1 MRAVKILLSFGAFGV
16 IIVLSLVYIS
26 SFGLQAQPPDNR
38 ANYSMDVPDIKGL
51 VVGSSVLLRGVRVG
65 EITGIRSG
73 IEDAT
78 IDFYV
83 NREHR
88 IPVDTDVRLENL
100 SALGEAF
107 VGLSPRTTDGPVLQD
122 GQHIVAEAVTVPP
135 SISELATS
143 VVRVLNQSDP
153 EQLKRILAEADT
165 GLPEPQEVLP
175 NLARTSEL
183 LRATVEGMQGQGRQT
198 LANFQTLLENADW
211 AGPVL
216 ADLGPMVGETGHNAG
231 RIFGSFL
238 TTVAWNNPS
247 NMVDFGKFLARI
259 QKFLDERAPDVKV
272 LTEALL
278 PHFKGIGGS
287 LMNFD
292 SGQILDNMLKNIPA
306 DGAIEL
312 HVTIP
317 EDHKP

>member
-1 MRAVKILLSFGAFGV
+1 MRTIRNLLSFGAFGL
-16 IIVLSLVYIS
+16 IIVLSLAYIA
-26 SFGLQAQPPDNR
+26 SFGLRANPPENR
-38 ANYSMDVPDIKGL
+38 ANFSMDVPDIKGL

-65 EITGIRSG
+65 EITAIRSG
-73 IEDAT
+73 IDDAT

-83 NREHR
+83 NGDHQ

-107 VGLSPRTTDGPVLQD
+107 VGLAPRTSSGPVLRD

-153 EQLKRILAEADT
+153 EQLKRIVAEADV
-165 GLPEPQEVLP
+165 GLPDPQQVLP

-183 LRATVEGMQGQGRQT
+183 LRITVEGMQGQGQQT
-198 LANFQTLLENADW
+198 LANFQTLLSNADW
-211 AGPVL
+211 VGPVL
-216 ADLGPMVGETGHNAG
+216 ADLGPMVGDTGLQAG
-231 RIFGSFL
+231 RVFGSFM
-238 TTVAWNNPS
+238 TAVAWNNPH
-247 NMVDFGKFLARI
+247 NMTDFGEFLARI

-292 SGQILDNMLKNIPA
+292 SGRILDNMLRNIPA
-306 DGAIEL
+306 DGAIQL
-312 HVTIP
+312 HVTVP
-317 EDHKP
+317 DTPQP

>member
-1 MRAVKILLSFGAFGV
+1 MRLARNLLSFGAFGL
-16 IIVLSLVYIS
+16 IIAFSLAYIG
-26 SFGLQAQPPDNR
+26 SFGLQAKPPDDR
-38 ANYSMDVPDIKGL
+38 ANYSMSVPDIKGL

-65 EITGIRSG
+65 EVTDIRLG
-73 IEDAT
+73 VNDAT
-78 IDFYV
+78 ISFYV
-83 NREHR
+83 NRAHQ
-88 IPVDTDVRLENL
+88 IPLDTDVRLENL

-107 VGLSPRTTDGPVLQD
+107 VSLAPRTTDGPVLQD

-153 EQLKRILAEADT
+153 EQLKRIVAEADI
-165 GLPEPQEVLP
+165 GLPDPQQVLP
-175 NLARTSEL
+175 NLARSSEL

-198 LANFQTLLENADW
+198 LDNFQTLLRNAEW

-216 ADLGPMVGETGHNAG
+216 AELGPLIGETGLQASRVFN
-231 RIFGSFL
+231 SFM
-238 TTVAWNNPS
+238 TAVSWNNPH
-247 NMVDFGKFLARI
+247 NMADFGKFLARI
-259 QKFLDERAPDVKV
+259 QKFLDERAPDIKV

-278 PHFKGIGGS
+278 PHFRGIGGS

-292 SGQILDNMLKNIPA
+292 SGRILANMLKNIPA
-306 DGAIEL
+306 DGAVEL

-317 EDHKP
+317 DAHQP

>member
-1 MRAVKILLSFGAFGV
+1 LSFGAFGL
-16 IIVLSLVYIS
+16 IIVLSLVYIG
-26 SFGLQAQPPDNR
+26 SFGLRAKPPSDR
-38 ANYSMDVPDIKGL
+38 TNYSMAVPDIKGL

-65 EITGIRSG
+65 EVTGVRAG
-73 IEDAT
+73 TDDAM
-78 IDFYV
+78 INFAV
-83 NREHR
+83 NRGHE

-107 VGLSPRTTDGPVLQD
+107 VGLAPRTIGGPVLQD

-165 GLPEPQEVLP
+165 GLPDPQQVLP

-183 LRATVEGMQGQGRQT
+183 LRTTVEGMQGQGQQT
-198 LANFQTLLENADW
+198 LDNFQTLLRNAAW
-211 AGPVL
+211 VGPVL
-216 ADLGPMVGETGHNAG
+216 ADVGPMVGETGLQASRVFN
-231 RIFGSFL
+231 SFM
-238 TTVAWNNPS
+238 TAVSWNNPH
-247 NMVDFGKFLARI
+247 NMADFGKFLARI
-259 QKFLDERAPDVKV
+259 QKFLDERAPDIKV
-272 LTEALL
+272 LTEALM
-278 PHFKGIGGS
+278 PHFQGIGGA

-292 SGQILDNMLKNIPA
+292 SGQILSNMLKNIPE
-306 DGAIEL
+306 DGAIRL

-317 EDHKP
+317 DAHQP

>member
-1 MRAVKILLSFGAFGV
+1 MRTVRNLMSFGAFGL

-26 SFGLQAQPPDNR
+26 SFGLQAKPADDR
-38 ANYSMDVPDIKGL
+38 ANYSMDVPEIKGL

-65 EITGIRSG
+65 EVTGIRSG
-73 IEDAT
+73 IDDAT

-83 NREHR
+83 NRENK

-107 VGLSPRTTDGPVLQD
+107 VGLAPRTTDGPVLQD

-153 EQLKRILAEADT
+153 EELKRVLAEADT

-183 LRATVEGMQGQGRQT
+183 LRATVEGMQGQGQQT
-198 LANFQTLLENADW
+198 LANFQTLLRNADW
-211 AGPVL
+211 VGPVL
-216 ADLGPMVGETGHNAG
+216 ADLGPMVGETGLNAG
-231 RIFGSFL
+231 RIFTSFT

-247 NMVDFGKFLARI
+247 NMVEFGKFLARI
-259 QKFLDERAPDVKV
+259 QKFLDDRAPDIKV

-278 PHFKGIGGS
+278 PQFKGIGGA

-292 SGQILDNMLKNIPA
+292 SGQILDNMLNNIPA
-306 DGAIEL
+306 DGAVQL

-317 EDHKP
+317 EAHKP

>member
-1 MRAVKILLSFGAFGV
+1 MRAVKNLLSFGAFGL

-26 SFGLQAQPPDNR
+26 SFGLQATPPDNR
-38 ANYSMDVPDIKGL
+38 ASYSMDVPDIKGL

-65 EITGIRSG
+65 EVTDIRSRLD
-73 IEDAT
+73 DAT
-78 IDFYV
+78 INFYV
-83 NREHR
+83 KGDHK

-107 VGLSPRTTDGPVLQD
+107 VGLAPRTVDGPVLQD

-153 EQLKRILAEADT
+153 EQLKRIVAEADT
-165 GLPEPQEVLP
+165 GLPDPQQVLP

-183 LRATVEGMQGQGRQT
+183 LRSTVEGMQGQGRQT
-198 LANFQTLLENADW
+198 LANFQTLLRNADW
-211 AGPVL
+211 VGPVL
-216 ADLGPMVGETGHNAG
+216 ADLGPMVGDTGRNAG
-231 RIFGSFL
+231 NIFASFL

-247 NMVDFGKFLARI
+247 NMEEFGNFLARI
-259 QKFLDERAPDVKV
+259 QKFLDDRAPDVKV

-278 PHFKGIGGS
+278 PHFTGIGGS

-292 SGQILDNMLKNIPA
+292 SGRILDNMLKNIPA

-317 EDHKP
+317 EAPKP